1 MILKVRGTL
10 NKAAWNVIRLTC
22 FAALLVLDD
31 PALFATYRRRFGVP
45 METFR
50 REARTL
56 RRRARYIDAVLH
68 GNYRRWLRLM
78 DSDLE

>member
-1 MILKVRGTL
+1 VRRSVT
-10 NKAAWNVIRLTC
+10 KAACKVIRLTC

-31 PALFATYRRRFGVP
+31 PALFAAYRRRFGVS
-45 METFR
+45 MEAFR
-50 REARTL
+50 SEARTL

-68 GNYRRWLRLM
+68 GNYSGRIRMM